1 MNKYIG
7 NTAQLYGV
15 QEYRLTGGKGD
26 GMRMLRVRNGNGLDF
41 EISLDRAGDISVL
54 SVDGIN
60 MGYFAPC
67 GYVAPQY
74 YDNQGAGFLKSF
86 TAGFFTTCGLTAV
99 GSPCTDNGEELG
111 LHGTISNTPCE
122 SFVYWC

>member
-111 LHGTISNTPCE
+111 LHGTI
-122 SFVYWC
+122 